1 MAASVSAVDS
11 ASADVIPAA
20 ALTNDVSCTRV
31 PTCVWMQ
38 DLIHT
43 QLSVREGLELVVSVG
58 MSLPPTLIA
67 SKVSKYMADSLR
79 QQQ

>member
-11 ASADVIPAA
+11 ASVDVIPAA
-20 ALTNDVSCTRV
+20 ALTNAVSCTPTRV
-31 PTCVWMQ
+31 WTQ

-58 MSLPPTLIA
+58 MALPPTLIA